1 MLRAQ
6 SWNPEENPCV
16 PPHTRCSRG
25 NRHRYRSVPG
35 HGPVCMWWWRR
46 RRFRRPDHRRG
57 IIVAAG
63 TEPQNPLLPTNT
75 NEVGGG
81 LIMNLLFQG
90 LISHDAHGKSINQVA
105 ASITTTDSQTFTIKV
120 KAGWTFTNGEAVT
133 ARSSSMPGT
142 SVRSLPTTRSTP
154 TSSGPST
161 ATPRFTCQGLTPS
174 PLPGP
179 WSASRWS
186 TP

>member
-1 MLRAQ
+1 MRATARRARAV
-6 SWNPEENPCV
+6 SATVTAACLALV
-16 PPHTRCSRG
+16 LSACGGGAGADSA
-25 NRHRYRSVPG
+25 
-35 HGPVCMWWWRR
+35 GPTTSG
-46 RRFRRPDHRRG
+46 G
-57 IIVAAG
+57 IILAAG

-90 LISHDAHGKSINQVA
+90 LISYDAHGKSINQVA

-120 KAGWTFTNGEAVT
+120 KAGWTFTYGEAVT